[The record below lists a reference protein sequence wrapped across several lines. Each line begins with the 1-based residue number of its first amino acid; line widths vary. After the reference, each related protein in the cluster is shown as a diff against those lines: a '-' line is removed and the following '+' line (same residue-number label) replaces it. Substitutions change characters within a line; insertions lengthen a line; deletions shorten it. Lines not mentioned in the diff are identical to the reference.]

1 MGFEDLNQAI
11 ARAAEIER
19 IREAQQKEAD
29 HAAELSRTAAAASRA
44 REESQAA
51 EEIEGLISAFQR
63 ALVAHGMPGTE
74 VAEVRPT
81 KKRMFGRGPFHIR
94 LAVIPNAFQEWSISG
109 SQIDGG
115 NSEWRSGSC
124 DLTVGHETAF
134 VGRSA
139 MTLDSAVYE
148 ARRTSAEPVCGL
160 RRLLATY
167 PSDYSADRSHALAN
181 VSLVRNALV
190 TWIARNAPD
199 IRLEG

>member
-11 ARAAEIER
+11 AKAAEIER
-19 IREAQQKEAD
+19 IRGAQRKEAD
-29 HAAELSRTAAAASRA
+29 HAAELSRAAAAAVRA
-44 REESQAA
+44 REEAEAA
-51 EEIEGLISAFQR
+51 GEIERLISAFQR

-81 KKRMFGRGPFHIR
+81 RKRMFGRGPFQIR
-94 LAVIPNAFQEWSISG
+94 LAVIPNAFQQWSISG
-109 SQIDGG
+109 SEIDGG

-124 DLTVGHETAF
+124 DLTVGHETAL

-139 MTLDSAVYE
+139 LTLDGAVYE
-148 ARRTSAEPVCGL
+148 ARRACGEPVCGL

-167 PSDYSADRSHALAN
+167 PGHYSADRSHALAN

-190 TWIARNAPD
+190 AWIASNAPD
-199 IRLEG
+199 LRLER